1 MMNANQ
7 IRKIMKDN
15 GIDTYKLHD
24 RTGISPRRIDVI
36 ISRPRFMTAD
46 ERELIE
52 SVLTSVS
59 SPEVTSPATSENDDS
74 NMAEIVKKKIIEN
87 KISIKHLSDVSG
99 VARGTI
105 SNLINGKRSS
115 QQKTLQILSVNVDKI
130 IEGKMSSSP
139 IKTDAKVQED
149 RAVRVETKST
159 PVPVYKRF
167 DDARKLLVLTFSDG
181 SYLELYGLLN
191 SGVRGIYYNA
201 SISKEEK
208 INYDT
213 KLDNKE
219 SVRKIKSIHFIEEL
233 FREIGLSID
242 NYLDEIGTIAG
253 L

>member
-15 GIDTYKLHD
+15 NLDVYKLHD
-24 RTGISPRRIDVI
+24 KTGISPRRMEVI
-36 ISRPRFMTAD
+36 ITRPRFMTPD
-46 ERELIE
+46 ERELVE
-52 SVLTSVS
+52 SVLMNVS
-59 SPEVTSPATSENDDS
+59 SPAVTSPTSSEHNDDSS

-87 KISIKHLSDVSG
+87 KISIKYLSDISG

-115 QQKTLQILSVNVDKI
+115 QQKTLEILSANVDKI
-130 IEGKMSSSP
+130 IERGKLP
-139 IKTDAKVQED
+139 TETDAKVQED
-149 RAVRVETKST
+149 RAVQIETKST

-219 SVRKIKSIHFIEEL
+219 SVRKIKSIHFIEGL